1 MATNAISG
9 AIDLAR
15 SFGVT
20 VQDAVSLRSTNNV
33 VVWLRPAPV
42 VAKIGAG
49 RNSRLAFEIAVALE
63 LRERG
68 GPVVAPARDIPA
80 IVHSFDGVDVTY
92 WQYHAQ
98 QESTDLAPG
107 RLAAGL
113 RTLHS
118 AFERI
123 SPALRARLPS
133 YLRDLEQAR
142 ALLADAAKTAALAGA
157 DRKLLA
163 DTFDRLWEILIA
175 RAPERSHVA
184 IHGSPHSYN
193 ILQAAGEPLFIDFE
207 TACTGPVEWDVAYL
221 PDAES
226 HYAGALDPE
235 LLWAC
240 RGMASVWTAALCWS
254 EVDRGDFREHAQL
267 HLEHV
272 RSNVAP
278 QVLDA

>member
-1 MATNAISG
+1 MAANAING

-15 SFGVT
+15 RFGLT

-33 VVWLRPAPV
+33 VVWLRPASV
-42 VAKIGAG
+42 VAKIGVG

-63 LRERG
+63 LQERG
-68 GPVVAPARDIPA
+68 GPVVAPAREIPA
-80 IVHSFDGVDVTY
+80 IVHSLEGLDVTF
-92 WQYHAQ
+92 WQYHPQPAC
-98 QESTDLAPG
+98 TDIAPD

-133 YLRDLEQAR
+133 YLQDLGQAH

-163 DTFDRLWEILIA
+163 DTYDRLLAILIA
-175 RAPERSHVA
+175 RAPETSHAA

-207 TACTGPVEWDVAYL
+207 TACTGPLEWDAAYL
-221 PDAES
+221 VDAES
-226 HYAGALDPE
+226 HYAGPLDPE

-254 EVDRGDFREHAQL
+254 DVDRGDMREHAQV

-272 RSNVAP
+272 RAHVAP
-278 QVLDA
+278 RVLSG